1 VSGSASARSRY
12 VLDSFALLA
21 YLGDE
26 AGAAQVEEILQAAGV
41 GRADIWMSVINL
53 GEVLYTIERELGLET
68 AQRAA
73 AIVDQLPLR
82 VVDADR
88 PQTFAAAHIKANHTL
103 AYADAFVIALAQELD
118 GAIVTG
124 DPEFRLVE
132 SWVSVCWLD
141 R

>member
-1 VSGSASARSRY
+1 M
-12 VLDSFALLA
+12 LA

-26 AGAAQVEEILQAAGV
+26 AGAARVEEILQAAKE

-53 GEVLYTIERELGLET
+53 GEVLYTIERELGLEA

-73 AIVDQLPLR
+73 AIVDQLPVR
-82 VVDADR
+82 VFDADR
-88 PQTFAAAHIKANHTL
+88 PLTFAAAHVKPNHTL
-103 AYADAFVIALAQELD
+103 AYADAFVIALAQEVD

-124 DPEFRLVE
+124 DPQFQQVE
-132 SWVSVCWLD
+132 PLVSVRWLD